1 MNSPFLKVP
10 EAEWVASNALAF
22 AIRDRY
28 PVSPGHTLVIPRR
41 PVPTWFEA
49 TAEEQ
54 RALFEL
60 VEVVRRGLEAGDP
73 RPDGYNVGINVG
85 EAAGQ
90 TVFHLHVHVIPR
102 YRGDM
107 ADPRGGVRHVI
118 PGKGNYL
125 VTREKPLATGGL
137 EDPFLRHLEPLFAR
151 ALDVAVL
158 AAFVQDSGLEVLREA
173 VEAALARGARV
184 RILTGDYLAITQAK
198 ALRRLLDWMD
208 ESAARHAE
216 DEEPPESPRGTFEAR
231 VVETEKLGRSFHPKS
246 WRFEGP
252 ALATAFVGS
261 SNVSHAALRTGVEW
275 NLRVERDRD
284 ARAYHEVAEAF
295 EEWWRRALRFDAAW
309 VERYEARARQVAR
322 PLPSGEAEAE
332 PVEPPRKPHGVQLEA
347 LAALARSRNEGRQR
361 ALVVLATGLGKT
373 LLAALDVEA
382 FEKPLGRR
390 ARVLF
395 LAHRAELLT
404 QAAETFRRQLPESR
418 FGWFIAEQSSLAGDV
433 VFASVQKLSRPE
445 GLTQLREAAPFDYV
459 VVDEVHHAAAASYR
473 AILGN
478 LAPGFLLGLTATPER
493 ADEGDV
499 LGLFDDHLAY
509 RADVGEGIAR
519 GLLVPF
525 AYHGLKDDVAYENIP
540 WRNRRFEPRKLA
552 EAVQTEARM
561 RRMWAAWEEHR
572 ATRTLV
578 FCCSVAHATY
588 VKEWLKAQ
596 GVRVVAVHSA
606 PGSDDRA
613 EALRQLAR
621 GELDAVCT
629 VDLFNEG
636 VDLPSVDRVV
646 MLRPT
651 ESPVVFLQQ
660 LGRGLR
666 KAEGKVSVTVI
677 DFVGNH
683 RVFLDRV
690 RALLALADR
699 NERLSL
705 RDFLVDGQE
714 PELPPG
720 CSVQVELEAKDL
732 LRRLLPQEGSRS
744 EVVRVYRE
752 LREAW
757 GRRPTAGELY
767 RMGYRPATLREA
779 HGGWLGFVR
788 SEGDLTA
795 EESRALGDGADWFE
809 ELETT
814 PMSKSFKMVLL
825 EALLD
830 AGALGE
836 GMPLPELAE
845 RSRAILRRSPE
856 LWKDVEGVKAL
867 NASSEPE
874 PKRFLAYWKENPIQA
889 WIGGRWFRVVGNDF
903 VPRLPMTGDTREAF
917 LGLTRELVDYRLA
930 QYRARQNT
938 ETPGSAFETKV
949 LWNKRDPILKLP
961 DRRKRLDLPQGE
973 IEARIPDGSHWG
985 FRLMK
990 EFCNVARPVGTDRN
1004 GLPDLLRGWFG
1015 PGAGQ
1020 PGTAFRVRFT
1030 PGPDGWWVAP
1040 VEAEVLPLHRRGTL
1054 VAFPSLRA
1062 AAGAATHSVALASA
1076 PEAEQVSLP
1085 VQARDEGLFA
1095 VRASGDSME
1104 GGKSPIRDGD
1114 WLVMRYARAA
1124 GIGAVEDKVALV
1136 QVPGPAG
1143 YGYQVKRVVQEKGRW
1158 MLRSDNP
1165 ARPSFEATEDVV
1177 PIALLVEV
1185 IPPGRLGPAT
1195 GERLTD
1201 EEAAKAFGLD
1211 VPPRTGRIQGHLF
1224 LCVDDKGLLT
1234 EPDRLNLRI
1243 EDRRPAETAF
1253 VLTRTSPEE
1262 SWRYAS
1268 VARWLEDEDRWALAE
1283 PVDYTTWR
1291 ALGHGRQSSRRLPPG
1306 ATERAAA
1313 WVQNLLSRH
1322 PAGDLIEQEGRR
1334 CRIVGSAPGGGV
1346 RIDGGEGG
1354 FAERTVSLTDL
1365 AWALLAHEDARST
1378 GGIPDEARVNQLR
1391 YLEGTPKESTRW
1403 IDTGWALYLLRVQ
1416 ES

>member
-1 MNSPFLKVP
+1 VSSPFLKIP
-10 EAEWVASNALAF
+10 ESEWVASNALAF

-28 PVSPGHTLVIPRR
+28 PVSPRHTLVIPRR
-41 PVPTWFEA
+41 PVTIWFEA
-49 TAEEQ
+49 TPEEQ

-60 VEVVRRGLEAGDP
+60 VDEVKRGLDASP
-73 RPDGYNVGINVG
+73 RPPDGYNIGINVG

-102 YRGDM
+102 FQGDM

-125 VTREKPLATGGL
+125 VSTAKPLATGGL

-151 ALDVAVL
+151 ATEVVVL
-158 AAFVQDSGLEVLREA
+158 AAFVQDSGLEVLRES

-198 ALRRLLDWMD
+198 ALRRLLDWVD
-208 ESAARHAE
+208 ESEARREE
-216 DEEPPESPRGTFEAR
+216 DEERAEARWGTFEAR

-246 WRFEGP
+246 WRFEGVG
-252 ALATAFVGS
+252 LAAAFVGS

-284 ARAYHEVAEAF
+284 LRAYQDVVDTFEV
-295 EEWWRRALRFDAAW
+295 WWARALRFDAAW

-322 PLPSGEAEAE
+322 PLPSGDAESE
-332 PVEPPRKPHGVQLEA
+332 PVEPPRQPHAVQQEA
-347 LAALARSRNEGRQR
+347 LAKLALSREEGRQR

-373 LLAALDVEA
+373 LLAALDVAA
-382 FEKPLGRR
+382 FEKTLDHP

-395 LAHRAELLT
+395 LAHRAELLA

-418 FGWFIAEQSSLAGDV
+418 FGWFVADRSTLSGDV

-445 GLTQLREAAPFDYV
+445 GLSQLGEVAPFDYV

-473 AILGN
+473 AILGR
-478 LAPGFLLGLTATPER
+478 LSPKFLLGLTATPER

-525 AYHGLKDDVAYENIP
+525 TYHGLKDDVAYENIP
-540 WRNRRFEPRKLA
+540 WRNRRFDSEKLTA
-552 EAVQTEARM
+552 AVQTEARM
-561 RRMWAAWEEHR
+561 QRMWAAWEEHR

-578 FCCSVAHATY
+578 FCCSVVHAEY
-588 VKEWLKAQ
+588 VRRWLKDR
-596 GVRVVAVHSA
+596 GVRVVAVHSS
-606 PGSDDRA
+606 PGTDDRA
-613 EALRQLAR
+613 EALRKLAG
-621 GELDAVCT
+621 GELDAVCA

-636 VDLPSVDRVV
+636 VDVPSVDRVV

-666 KAEGKVSVTVI
+666 KAQDKAAVTVI

-699 NERLSL
+699 SERLSL
-705 RDFLVDGQE
+705 RDFLVDGKE

-732 LRRLLPQEGSRS
+732 LAKLLPSGRG
-744 EVVRVYRE
+744 EVERVYQE
-752 LREAW
+752 LRETW

-767 RMGYRPATLREA
+767 RLGYRPVTLRAE
-779 HGGWLGFVR
+779 HKSWLRFVQH
-788 SEGDLTA
+788 EGDLTA
-795 EESRALGDGADWFE
+795 REARALEAGAAWFE

-814 PMSKSFKMVLL
+814 QMSKSFKMVLL
-825 EALLD
+825 DALLE

-836 GMPLPELAE
+836 GLPLPELAE
-845 RSRAILRRSPE
+845 RSRALLRRTPE
-856 LWKDVEGVKAL
+856 LQRDLEGVKSL
-867 NASSEPE
+867 GDPRDPE
-874 PKRFLAYWKENPIQA
+874 PKRFLTYWKENPIQA
-889 WIGGRWFRVVGNDF
+889 WSGGPWFRVDGNRF
-903 VPRLPMTGDTREAF
+903 IPRLPIPEDAKDAF
-917 LGLTRELVDYRLA
+917 LEFTRELVDYRLA
-930 QYRARQNT
+930 QYRARERT
-938 ETPGSAFETKV
+938 EARGSAFETKV
-949 LWNKRDPILKLP
+949 LSNKRDPILKLP
-961 DRRKRLDLPQGE
+961 DRLKQPELPEGELDVRL
-973 IEARIPDGSHWG
+973 PDGSPWR

-1004 GLPDLLRGWFG
+1004 ALPDLLRRWFG
-1015 PGAGQ
+1015 PGAGK

-1040 VEAEVLPLHRRGTL
+1040 VDAEVIPLPRRGAL

-1062 AAGAATHSVALASA
+1062 AAGAATHTLALESA
-1076 PEAEQVSLP
+1076 PEAESLHLP
-1085 VQARDEGLFA
+1085 VQASGDGLFV
-1095 VRASGDSME
+1095 VRASGDSMN
-1104 GGKSPIRDGD
+1104 GGERPIRDGD

-1124 GIGAVEDKVALV
+1124 GIGAVEGKVALV
-1136 QVPGPAG
+1136 QVPDPTG
-1143 YGYQVKRVVQEKGRW
+1143 YGYQVKRVVREGGRW
-1158 MLRSDNP
+1158 ILRSDNP
-1165 ARPSFEATEDVV
+1165 ARPSFEATEGVV

-1185 IPPGRLGPAT
+1185 IAPERLGPT
-1195 GERLTD
+1195 VGERMTD
-1201 EEAAKAFGLD
+1201 EDAMKAFELES
-1211 VPPRTGRIQGHLF
+1211 PPRTGRLAGQLF
-1224 LCVDDKGLLT
+1224 LCVTEKGALT
-1234 EPDRLNLRI
+1234 EPDRLNPRI
-1243 EDRRPAETAF
+1243 ENRRPAETAF
-1253 VLTRTSPEE
+1253 VLTRTSSEDP
-1262 SWRYAS
+1262 WRYGG
-1268 VARWLEDEDRWALAE
+1268 VARWLEGEDRWALAE
-1283 PVDYTTWR
+1283 PVDYATWR

-1306 ATERAAA
+1306 AVERASA
-1313 WVQNLLSRH
+1313 WVRNLLSAH
-1322 PAGDLIEQEGRR
+1322 PVGTTLTQDGKQ
-1334 CRIVGSAPGGGV
+1334 CRLVGIASEGGV

-1354 FAERTVSLTDL
+1354 FEERTVSLTDL
-1365 AWALLAHEDARST
+1365 AWALLTRDDARTT
-1378 GGIPDEARVNQLR
+1378 GGLLDEARVNHLR
-1391 YLEGTPKESTRW
+1391 YLEGTPKGSTRW
-1403 IDTGWALYLLRVQ
+1403 IDTGWALFLLRAM
-1416 ES
+1416 EDR